1 MSYNR
6 LLTRSDL
13 EIFKEHIEENNYRNK
28 FPHPVLWDKDDAVL
42 KWISVIENFKN
53 LNIDNANV
61 VDLGCGSSC
70 PPKIIRSMNHSV
82 TGIEMVGEYVGDFYS
97 DSDIKILIGN
107 SFDLVKDIKEN
118 EVDIFYDCCS
128 VTHFNTRSTTECKNL
143 GWEIMSSLVYKSL
156 KKGGKFII
164 ASDVRLTESEGEF
177 ITPTDIINLVERSG
191 LVLDSKFNSESIEN
205 PDNYT
210 FDYGGKM
217 GVVSLTFI
225 K

>member
-6 LLTRSDL
+6 ILTRRDL
-13 EIFKEHIEENNYRNK
+13 KEFRGIIEESDYRNK
-28 FPHPVLWDKDDAVL
+28 FPHPILWDKDDAIL
-42 KWISVIENFKN
+42 KWISVIEIFKN
-53 LNIDNANV
+53 LDIEKGNV

-70 PPKIIRSMNHSV
+70 PPKIIRSMNHNV
-82 TGIEMVGEYVGDFYS
+82 TGIEVVGEYVGNFYS

-107 SFDLVKDIKEN
+107 SFDLVKEIKEN

-128 VTHFNTRSTTECKNL
+128 VTHFNTGSTPECKNL
-143 GWEIMSSLVYKSL
+143 GWEIMASLVYKAL
-156 KKGGKFII
+156 KKGGRFII
-164 ASDVRLTESEGEF
+164 ASDVRFTESEGEF
-177 ITPTDIINLVERSG
+177 ITPTDIIDIVERSG
-191 LVLDSKFNSESIEN
+191 LNLDSKFDLGSIEN